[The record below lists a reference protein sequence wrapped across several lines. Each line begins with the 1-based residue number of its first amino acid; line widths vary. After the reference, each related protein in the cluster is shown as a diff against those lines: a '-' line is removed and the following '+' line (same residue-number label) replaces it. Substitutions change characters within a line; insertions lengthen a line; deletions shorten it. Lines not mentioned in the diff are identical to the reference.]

1 MKGKVFLAGAAGAI
15 GRRLGP
21 LLVDA
26 DYEVFGTTR
35 SAAKAAELESAGVK
49 PDHYRCLRRTGV
61 VSSDGDSAAGHHHA
75 PAYGSGARPRS
86 KTDG

>member
-26 DYEVFGTTR
+26 DTAAVFN
-35 SAAKAAELESAGVK
+35 
-49 PDHYRCLRRTGV
+49 
-61 VSSDGDSAAGHHHA
+61 
-75 PAYGSGARPRS
+75 
-86 KTDG
+86 